1 MLYSQTQEHE
11 VLDAHFG
18 TGLAR
23 FLEWQYSSTTYRS
36 QPAATG
42 TSGRNSGT
50 AAAARDTRALSK
62 LHVEAPRG
70 SAWHRVAG
78 RRDGGGGIA
87 NRDDGAYVEP
97 RGRRNRREFRTI
109 GRLTHDTRKAYCRGS
124 SLEMRLSLSRCGFAQ
139 QG

>member
-1 MLYSQTQEHE
+1 M
-11 VLDAHFG
+11 
-18 TGLAR
+18 
-23 FLEWQYSSTTYRS
+23 
-36 QPAATG
+36 AA
-42 TSGRNSGT
+42 
-50 AAAARDTRALSK
+50 
-62 LHVEAPRG
+62 RG